1 LNRCAILSA
10 LKKTHS
16 LIERGSV
23 WLTEKI
29 GTPTSLVVH
38 TIFFFLM
45 FMLPLFGLDFE
56 HMLII
61 LTTIV
66 SLEAIYLA
74 LFIQMTVN
82 KTSEEIEDVGEDI
95 KEIQEDDE
103 ADDVHDQSVVAALR
117 AIERKL
123 NQLQKDVD
131 ALKG

>member
-1 LNRCAILSA
+1 
-10 LKKTHS
+10 
-16 LIERGSV
+16 
-23 WLTEKI
+23 
-29 GTPTSLVVH
+29 
-38 TIFFFLM
+38 
-45 FMLPLFGLDFE
+45 MLPLFGLDFE